1 MGYITKLL
9 ASLNIGS
16 LASADTFSSITK
28 PEFLFS
34 GILLVFLLLYG
45 ISLGRT
51 RALMS
56 LLGIYIAYVFNETF
70 VYFNQL
76 YSWIPV
82 KNVHFVRIGLF
93 ILMYAIIYFILNRS
107 VVKARLTI
115 REASFVSV
123 FLISVLQLGLL
134 LAIIANLLGTEILAS
149 LPKFYLTYFG
159 TKIALFY
166 WSLAPLIALVFMKG
180 RD

>member
-1 MGYITKLL
+1 MSYINKFVGGIDIGNTV
-9 ASLNIGS
+9 NIFGS
-16 LASADTFSSITK
+16 ISK
-28 PEFLFS
+28 PELLFS

-70 VYFNQL
+70 VFFNQL

-93 ILMYAIIYFILNRS
+93 ILMYAVVYFILNRS
-107 VVKARLTI
+107 VVKVRLTI
-115 REASFVSV
+115 KEASFFSV

-134 LAIIANLLGTEILAS
+134 LAIIANLLGTEILS
-149 LPKFYLTYFG
+149 ILPNFYLTYFG
-159 TKIALFY
+159 PKIALFV
-166 WSLAPLIALVFMKG
+166 WSLAPLVALVFMKS